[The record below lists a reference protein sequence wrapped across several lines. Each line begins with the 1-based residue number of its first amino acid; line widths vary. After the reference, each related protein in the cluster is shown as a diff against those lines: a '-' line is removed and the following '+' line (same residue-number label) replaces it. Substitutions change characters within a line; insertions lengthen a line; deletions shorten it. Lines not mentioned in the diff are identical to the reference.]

1 MCHQQSC
8 LRNRKFIIL
17 NTVQHVRNITETE
30 VTVGYSTPRS
40 SLISMDPYSV
50 TTGRIYIMQDMTSPG
65 DDYKDRSSG
74 K

>member
-17 NTVQHVRNITETE
+17 NTVQHVRNTTETE
-30 VTVGYSTPRS
+30 VTVLYSKKLPN
-40 SLISMDPYSV
+40 SMDPYSV
-50 TTGRIYIMQDMTSPG
+50 TTGKIYIMQDMTSPR
-65 DDYKDRSSG
+65 DDYTDRSSG